1 MSQPRG
7 DWAGV
12 TSSCLWRVSPWF
24 SGMSTV
30 YLRELSIQLPITTT
44 NARSKS
50 TYEGKSWSHGSE
62 FCRFQHLVGWLRCF
76 GAYYQATH
84 HVCQACVAGTAANL
98 KKDIAKEG
106 RPGLQHG
113 RQRRILCDLTT
124 TAHRCRNR
132 SRLTGGF
139 DEHSM
144 SKS

>member
-98 KKDIAKEG
+98 KKDIGKQG

-113 RQRRILCDLTT
+113 RQRRILRDLTT